1 MEEHAAAIHSVLKN
15 VWGYASFR
23 PPQEEIILDLLAGRD
38 VLALMP
44 TGGGKS
50 VCYQVPAIA
59 SKGICLVISPLIAL
73 MKDQVSNLRSRGVV
87 AEAVY
92 SGMHPREID
101 RILDNCVYG
110 DIKLLYL
117 SPERLQTPI
126 AFERIRKMHVS
137 LIAVDEAH
145 CISQWG
151 HDFRPPYL
159 EISKIRELHPD
170 VPFIALTATATSRV
184 REEICDRLELTNP
197 ARYIASFARHNLNYL
212 VYRTED
218 KVGKMLHILAQ
229 TAGSAIV
236 YVRSRKKTRELA
248 SLLVRQGIAASAY
261 HAGLIMEERN
271 LIQEEWKG
279 GRCRVMVATNAFGM
293 GIDKPDVRLVLHY
306 EPPPSLEDYYQE
318 AGRAGRDGKTGYCIL
333 LYHNSDIEKQIEY
346 NQQRF
351 PSMPEIRRVYKALH
365 LFTRIPPGSGMGT
378 TIPFELVPFCDKYK
392 LPVNLA
398 FHALKILEQDGWF
411 SLSEAIRS
419 PGRVQFKVSR
429 EVIYD
434 YYLRKKELEPLS
446 KLLLRGYEGL
456 FTDFVRIDEG
466 MLANKLH
473 TNRETIGKQLRQ
485 LAADGIIDYAE
496 ASESPQ
502 LTMLR
507 DRVEDRN
514 LSIDKQRY
522 KMRKDRAYQQLQK
535 LVDYLG
541 QDLCRENFILAY
553 FGEHRSTPCG
563 HCDLCRKRSRQQVPD
578 KSEILAKIPDD
589 GIDLK
594 SMIREFPSIHE
605 KHIQKLLQYLA
616 GEKLIHIRFERVY
629 PGPG

>member
-1 MEEHAAAIHSVLKN
+1 MEGCAAAIHSALRE
-15 VWGYASFR
+15 VWGYTSFR
-23 PPQEEIILDLLAGRD
+23 PPQEEIILDLLAGKD

-50 VCYQVPAIA
+50 LCYQVPAVA
-59 SKGICLVISPLIAL
+59 SEGICLVISPLIAL
-73 MKDQVSNLRSRGVV
+73 MKDQVSNLRARGVV
-87 AEAVY
+87 AAAVY

-110 DIKLLYL
+110 DTKLLYM

-126 AFERIRKMHVS
+126 AFERIRKMKLS
-137 LIAVDEAH
+137 LVAVDEAH

-159 EISKIRELHPD
+159 EISKIRELHPN
-170 VPFIALTATATSRV
+170 VPFIALTATATSKV
-184 REEICDRLELTNP
+184 REEIADSLELQTP
-197 ARYIASFARHNLNYL
+197 SRYIASFARSNLNYL

-218 KVGKMLHILAQ
+218 KVGKLLHILSQ
-229 TAGSAIV
+229 TSGSGIV
-236 YVRSRKKTRELA
+236 YVRSRKKTREIADLLA
-248 SLLVRQGIAASAY
+248 RRGIAAKAY
-261 HAGLIMEERN
+261 HAGLKMEERN
-271 LIQEEWKG
+271 SVQDAWQKG
-279 GRCRVMVATNAFGM
+279 SCRVMVATNAFGM
-293 GIDKPDVRLVLHY
+293 GIDKADVRLVIHY

-333 LYHNSDIEKQIEY
+333 LYHNSDIEKQIEG

-351 PSMPEIRRVYKALH
+351 PSMPEIRRVYKALN

-378 TIPFELVPFCDKYK
+378 TIPFALVPFCKKYD
-392 LPVNLA
+392 LPVTRA
-398 FHALKILEQDGWF
+398 YHALKILEQDGWF
-411 SLSEAIRS
+411 SLSEAIHS
-419 PGRVQFKVSR
+419 PGRVQFKVSK
-429 EVIYD
+429 EVMYD
-434 YYLRKKELEPLS
+434 YYLRKKELEPLA

-466 MLANKLH
+466 TLANRLQV
-473 TNRETIGKQLRQ
+473 TRETVSNQLRQ
-485 LAADGIIDYAE
+485 LAADGIIEYVE

-522 KMRKDRAYQQLQK
+522 QLRKDRAYQQLQK

-541 QDLCRENFILAY
+541 HDLCRENFILAY
-553 FGEHRSTPCG
+553 FGEHRAAPCG

-578 KSEILAKIPDD
+578 KSGILAKIPDG

-594 SMIREFPSIHE
+594 VLLREFPSIHE
-605 KHIQKLLQYLA
+605 QHIQKLLQYLA
-616 GEKLIHIRFERVY
+616 GEKLIHIRLERVF